1 MDLKAISLGTAVPSR
16 NFNAVVHSVFPEAV
30 NLRAGKENQLLT
42 LVKADGDDLPQGIR
56 LETPTGFSFETELH
70 QGERLAC
77 RDGIL
82 QDEHRRLSLNLR
94 QARRWKCKLPDLS
107 VDGDHSRAAD
117 VWTLVWEVLNE
128 RQRLTGVELR
138 AKELF
143 LADVP
148 GQTVVARKMGVLVR
162 KLCDAACKFDPQVET
177 TVTALIGLGSGLTP
191 SGDDFLVGLL
201 TGLRC
206 TTGDNANHKR
216 FLSGLER
223 IVNRLSHQTNDISR
237 TYLFHATRGQVSNRL
252 AALAQVIAGGENS
265 DTLLPIAEEA
275 MRVGHS
281 SGMETVTGLLVG
293 LSVWGNGMPSV
304 VAG

>member
-82 QDEHRRLSLNLR
+82 QD
-94 QARRWKCKLPDLS
+94 
-107 VDGDHSRAAD
+107 DGDHSRAAD